1 MADMKT
7 NKRLLLAI
15 GICCVV
21 SSYSQPKKII
31 LTANAVMELVRNNH
45 PVAKQAMLLVEAA
58 NAARL
63 SARGGFDPL
72 LDIDASRKTFDG
84 KNYYYYTNPEI
95 QIPTAAALTIKSG
108 LENNGGDYLSSEIS
122 KGKTSYLGIELPL
135 GTGLLIDKRRAAL
148 QQAKIFSSQSEQDR
162 LKIMNDLLLE
172 AYTDYWEWAGAYQ
185 LYQVY
190 SGFVDNAT
198 KRLQLTRNAWQNGD
212 RALMDT
218 LESFTQL
225 QQYQLLQSEALL
237 KLNNAALE
245 LSNFLWMP
253 NDTPFQIPEGSLPDT
268 VQFAADITL
277 SSLEQLLAQSALQ
290 NPELKSAGYKV
301 NSLEVEKRLKFQGM
315 LPYFSV
321 KANILSKDYGLI
333 NSWDG
338 AYFQQNYKWGVSFSM
353 PLLLRQGRGDYQKA
367 RLKLKEAQ
375 LALAGKQ
382 WQTENKIRNYFNE
395 NTQLMQQLSITQG
408 MQQRYRQL
416 LRNEEFKWQ
425 QGESSLFLVN
435 SREMKLLELLQKQVA
450 LKVKYLTTSYKLN
463 WAAGLLK

>member
-1 MADMKT
+1 
-7 NKRLLLAI
+7 
-15 GICCVV
+15 
-21 SSYSQPKKII
+21 
-31 LTANAVMELVRNNH
+31 
-45 PVAKQAMLLVEAA
+45 
-58 NAARL
+58 
-63 SARGGFDPL
+63 
-72 LDIDASRKTFDG
+72 
-84 KNYYYYTNPEI
+84 
-95 QIPTAAALTIKSG
+95 
-108 LENNGGDYLSSEIS
+108 
-122 KGKTSYLGIELPL
+122 
-135 GTGLLIDKRRAAL
+135 
-148 QQAKIFSSQSEQDR
+148 
-162 LKIMNDLLLE
+162 
-172 AYTDYWEWAGAYQ
+172 
-185 LYQVY
+185 
-190 SGFVDNAT
+190 
-198 KRLQLTRNAWQNGD
+198 
-212 RALMDT
+212 
-218 LESFTQL
+218 
-225 QQYQLLQSEALL
+225 
-237 KLNNAALE
+237 
-245 LSNFLWMP
+245 
-253 NDTPFQIPEGSLPDT
+253 
-268 VQFAADITL
+268 
-277 SSLEQLLAQSALQ
+277 
-290 NPELKSAGYKV
+290 
-301 NSLEVEKRLKFQGM
+301 M

>member
-1 MADMKT
+1 M
-7 NKRLLLAI
+7 
-15 GICCVV
+15 
-21 SSYSQPKKII
+21 
-31 LTANAVMELVRNNH
+31 
-45 PVAKQAMLLVEAA
+45 
-58 NAARL
+58 
-63 SARGGFDPL
+63 
-72 LDIDASRKTFDG
+72 
-84 KNYYYYTNPEI
+84 
-95 QIPTAAALTIKSG
+95 
-108 LENNGGDYLSSEIS
+108 
-122 KGKTSYLGIELPL
+122 
-135 GTGLLIDKRRAAL
+135 
-148 QQAKIFSSQSEQDR
+148 
-162 LKIMNDLLLE
+162 E

-416 LRNEEFKWQ
+416 LRYEEFKWQ

>member
-135 GTGLLIDKRRAAL
+135 GNGLLIDKRRAAL

-245 LSNFLWMP
+245 LSNF
-253 NDTPFQIPEGSLPDT
+253 
-268 VQFAADITL
+268 
-277 SSLEQLLAQSALQ
+277 
-290 NPELKSAGYKV
+290 
-301 NSLEVEKRLKFQGM
+301 
-315 LPYFSV
+315 
-321 KANILSKDYGLI
+321 
-333 NSWDG
+333 
-338 AYFQQNYKWGVSFSM
+338 
-353 PLLLRQGRGDYQKA
+353 
-367 RLKLKEAQ
+367 
-375 LALAGKQ
+375 
-382 WQTENKIRNYFNE
+382 
-395 NTQLMQQLSITQG
+395 
-408 MQQRYRQL
+408 
-416 LRNEEFKWQ
+416 
-425 QGESSLFLVN
+425 
-435 SREMKLLELLQKQVA
+435 
-450 LKVKYLTTSYKLN
+450 
-463 WAAGLLK
+463 